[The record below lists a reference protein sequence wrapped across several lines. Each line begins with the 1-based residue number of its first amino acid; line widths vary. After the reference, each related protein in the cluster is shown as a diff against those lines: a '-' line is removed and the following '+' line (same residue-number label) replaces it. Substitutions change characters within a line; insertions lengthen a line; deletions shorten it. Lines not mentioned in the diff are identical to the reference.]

1 MLSVY
6 VRHKTTCKYKDE
18 PTSRRCSCTK
28 RPVGIRIEEER
39 VLGTYIAPE
48 LPPEGLSLLLD
59 NEGCNLRVY
68 RNFLA
73 HWPLLIAPYEAME
86 SV

>member
-1 MLSVY
+1 MVF
-6 VRHKTTCKYKDE
+6 VRKGQ
-18 PTSRRCSCTK
+18 

-39 VLGTYIAPE
+39 VLGTHVAPE

-59 NEGCNLRVY
+59 NEGRSLRVY
-68 RNFLA
+68 RNLLA
-73 HWPLLIAPYEAME
+73 HVLLLIAPYEAME